1 MEGKKVAEW
10 QILAMRIGTPCRAM
24 PMLLYFYCR
33 FSCEMRFPIFF
44 LLLPGSLLRYIGGE
58 LHACTAR
65 WEKLSHSKFLLSPN
79 AQCGKMHEK
88 VAFVCMHLMIWR
100 ARCISD
106 AFCPFCPRVPRA
118 PLLYLFAPW
127 GKSPKKKWSSGH
139 EWKGPSKSIGKFYYP
154 AFTVS
159 TFPCIDS
166 KLKAA

>member
-1 MEGKKVAEW
+1 MYAFTRIHQVEGKKVAEW
-10 QILAMRIGTPCRAM
+10 RYQRALGH
-24 PMLLYFYCR
+24 PVERCQCYSTSTAGFHVKWDSQ
-33 FSCEMRFPIFF
+33 FFF

-139 EWKGPSKSIGKFYYP
+139 EWKAGGN
-154 AFTVS
+154 
-159 TFPCIDS
+159 
-166 KLKAA
+166 L